1 MKHKKVKQKKDR
13 KYQYVK
19 QVQISFTNKPI
30 TMKNFWA
37 TEAVMVINALVF
49 HNLIHFLNRHILNPG
64 KVIEQMK
71 TLRMK
76 YFILPAQLGSGGRR
90 SVLRLS
96 VQDKSLRGKI
106 RYWLNKIAGFPLQ
119 LNCIAVEW

>member
-1 MKHKKVKQKKDR
+1 MQWWGHGVEALEKSFDVKWLPRAASSLTK
-13 KYQYVK
+13 
-19 QVQISFTNKPI
+19 
-30 TMKNFWA
+30 FW
-37 TEAVMVINALVF
+37 
-49 HNLIHFLNRHILNPG
+49 G
-64 KVIEQMK
+64 K
-71 TLRMK
+71 
-76 YFILPAQLGSGGRR
+76 FPAQLGSGGRR